1 MLELGLKL
9 LIAYLAGSVMGS
21 LLLGRLR
28 GVDIRELGSGNA
40 GGTNALRT
48 QGLAFA
54 IGVIAI
60 DIGKGV
66 LPVLLLPALALPG
79 VPLDDTMPREL
90 VIYGCGLAAIL
101 GHIWPLWYEFR
112 GGKGAATAIGVIV
125 VLAPTLV
132 LPMLL
137 VWLGI
142 VFTSG
147 IVSLGTMSAAAIAPL
162 LIALGWPVALEGFFW
177 FALIVATL
185 MLYTHRSNIA
195 RLRAG
200 TENRVA
206 RLMLFRR
213 RSE

>member
-9 LIAYLAGSVMGS
+9 LIAYLAGSLMGS

-48 QGLAFA
+48 QGAAFA
-54 IGVIAI
+54 IGVIVI

-66 LPVLLLPALALPG
+66 LPVLLLPTLALPG
-79 VPLDDTMPREL
+79 VPPDGSIPREL

-101 GHIWPLWYEFR
+101 GHIWPLWHEFR

-137 VWLGI
+137 VWLAI

-147 IVSLGTMSAAAIAPL
+147 IVSLGTMGAAAIAPL
-162 LIALGWPVALEGFFW
+162 LVALGWPVTLEGFFW
-177 FALIVATL
+177 FSLIIATL
-185 MLYTHRSNIA
+185 MLYTHRSNIL

-200 TENRVA
+200 TENRVS
-206 RLMLFRR
+206 RLMMFRR
-213 RSE
+213 RSG